1 LNTARDCLNAASS
14 SSERTC
20 GIGLRI
26 KWAELDEKISEM
38 LGMLVLVPVLITT
51 NEWFIRSQSFW
62 AVVGIV
68 PFSIGF
74 MAWLGFRF
82 FKVARERDD

>member
-1 LNTARDCLNAASS
+1 
-14 SSERTC
+14 
-20 GIGLRI
+20 
-26 KWAELDEKISEM
+26 
-38 LGMLVLVPVLITT
+38 MLVLVPVLITT

-68 PFSIGF
+68 PVSVGF

-82 FKVARERDD
+82 FKVARERND